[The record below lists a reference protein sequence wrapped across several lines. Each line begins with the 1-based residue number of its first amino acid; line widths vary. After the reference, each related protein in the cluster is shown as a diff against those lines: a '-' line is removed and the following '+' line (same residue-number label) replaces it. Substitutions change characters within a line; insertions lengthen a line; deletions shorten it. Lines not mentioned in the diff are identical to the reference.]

1 MGLGQWNID
10 AFRWINDLGK
20 HYEWM
25 NPVFFFLAQYMIF
38 LMGLALVVYW
48 FIGSSS
54 GYNRM
59 MVLCAV
65 LSVIVAEAAGKLA
78 SLLHHNLQPFAE
90 LDQVNQLVVKEVGNS
105 FPSDHTMVCVAIGV
119 TLWLFKGKRGFIWGV
134 IAALVAVSRVGVG
147 VHYPADVLVGSLI
160 AASVAIIVYRFVPRS
175 RGIQRLI
182 GKNEN
187 AQKKL
192 PPVRTSS

>member
-10 AFRWINDLGK
+10 TFRWINDLGM

-48 FIGSSS
+48 LIGRSS
-54 GYNRM
+54 GHNRM
-59 MVLCAV
+59 MVVCAI

-78 SLLHHNLQPFAE
+78 SMLHHNLQPFAE
-90 LDQVNQLVVKEVGNS
+90 LDQVNQLVIKEVGNS
-105 FPSDHTMVCVAIGV
+105 FPSDHTIVCMAIGV
-119 TLWLFKGKRGFIWGV
+119 TLWLFQGKRGFIWGV

-160 AASVAIIVYRFVPRS
+160 AAVTAIIVYRFIPRS
-175 RGIQRLI
+175 RWIQRRI
-182 GKNEN
+182 GKNET
-187 AQKKL
+187 AQKEFTS
-192 PPVRTSS
+192 VRTSA